1 MVPLASLWIWQKAAQ
16 AKLAQ
21 ALSFVTADAK
31 AQLGLMGKAKCGL
44 ALLRLDC
51 YPSLHLGPDPSRI
64 GPLFHGVCA
73 KKGQEAKSPF
83 ANPAQTA
90 DSGATITLQRGSSSC
105 TKPWRLSPFFPRL
118 PLPVAMV
125 SPSTLTA
132 QHLALSVVRPLALRP
147 KTTSHKAP
155 SLAAFW
161 VLLRATKAIAGNIG
175 SAAVRCG
182 MVIAK
187 AIRAM
192 PRVAFSFA
200 MAPQTG
206 CASAEGY

>member
-1 MVPLASLWIWQKAAQ
+1 MVPLAPLWFWQKTAQ
-16 AKLAQ
+16 AETAPV
-21 ALSFVTADAK
+21 LSFVTADAK
-31 AQLGLMGKAKCGL
+31 VQLGLTGKAKCGL
-44 ALLRLDC
+44 ALLCLDC
-51 YPSLHLGPDPSRI
+51 YPSLYLGPDPSRT
-64 GPLFHGVCA
+64 GPLFHAVYA
-73 KKGQEAKSPF
+73 KNGQEAKSAF

-90 DSGATITLQRGSSSC
+90 DSWTTITLQRGSLSC

-155 SLAAFW
+155 SLVAFW

-182 MVIAK
+182 IVIAK

-206 CASAEGY
+206 RASAEGY